1 MKIRLNRLPRAH
13 SVSLLQLW
21 SAVGARYVL
30 RLLARFAPS
39 TPATRTAVIVSQG
52 VLGDTMVQLAKL
64 RWLSH
69 ALQARGER
77 LLVIKEHALPS
88 MRLPIRKYLRYGWRS
103 NFSLRLLSQLLNSDD
118 ALGIDDLFRAN
129 DIDTFFFDRHRYESS
144 WIYRL
149 AVGAALSR
157 QGIAHI
163 VLYERDLRLSA
174 TLCTLALSPRD
185 GVTLIANAPA
195 SLARG
200 ALGLVRPAIFAGSGK
215 HRVMINRQIAYLRNF
230 CRTEIVVCQS
240 DTGTWSYPELE
251 GEPPVHNTHM
261 LQGAFLEQD
270 ALLRA
275 WGWEPP
281 AQAMSMMRT
290 NRKQLSFPS
299 VFARRA
305 PYGIIFNGSVTWRR
319 FEPADSPRQYK
330 PKDNTKDLSL
340 ASWSYILA
348 AIQGIDTEAS
358 RQIAIAVGMAS
369 VGVFDNLAAEV
380 MPHDNRR
387 CFIVPPFQQVCD
399 LIEFVKNAD
408 YIIVEDT
415 GPSHIGIH
423 TGTPVFVIANRVSN
437 RQERGFFPYPN
448 EFVASDRQHIAL
460 LDSTEMRTHDPEAID
475 QKILKPLKS
484 FLAALP
490 HNR

>member
-13 SVSLLQLW
+13 KVSLLQLW
-21 SAVGARYVL
+21 SALGARYVL
-30 RLLARFAPS
+30 RLLARFVPS
-39 TPATRTAVIVSQG
+39 SPSTRTAVFVSEG

-64 RWLSH
+64 RWLGT

-88 MRLPIRKYLRYGWRS
+88 MWLPLRKYLRYGWWG
-103 NFSLRLLSQLLNSDD
+103 NFSLRQLSQLLNSGD

-129 DIDTFFFDRHRYESS
+129 DIDTFFFDRRRYESS
-144 WIYRL
+144 WFYRL

-174 TLCTLALSPRD
+174 TLCTLGLSPRD
-185 GVTLIANAPA
+185 GVTLIVDTPA

-200 ALGLVRPAIFAGSGK
+200 ALGLVWPAIFAGSRK
-215 HRVMINRQIAYLRNF
+215 QRVMVNRQIVYLRNF
-230 CRTEIVVCQS
+230 CRTTMVVCRS
-240 DTGTWSYPELE
+240 GAGAWSYPELE
-251 GEPPVHNTHM
+251 GEPPVHNTHL
-261 LQGAFLEQD
+261 LQWAFLEQD

-281 AQAMSMMRT
+281 AQALSMMRST
-290 NRKQLSFPS
+290 RGALSFPT

-305 PYGIIFNGSVTWRR
+305 PYGIIFNGSLTWRR

-330 PKDNTKDLSL
+330 PKDNTKDLNL

-348 AIQGIDTEAS
+348 AMQGIDAEAS
-358 RQIAIAVGMAS
+358 RQIAIAVGVAS

-380 MPHDNRR
+380 MPHSNMR
-387 CFIVPPFQQVCD
+387 CFIVSPFRQVCD

-415 GPSHIGIH
+415 GPAHIGIH

-437 RQERGFFPYPN
+437 RLERCFFPYPN

-460 LDSTEMRTHDPEAID
+460 LDSAEMRTHDPEAID

-490 HNR
+490 HNQ